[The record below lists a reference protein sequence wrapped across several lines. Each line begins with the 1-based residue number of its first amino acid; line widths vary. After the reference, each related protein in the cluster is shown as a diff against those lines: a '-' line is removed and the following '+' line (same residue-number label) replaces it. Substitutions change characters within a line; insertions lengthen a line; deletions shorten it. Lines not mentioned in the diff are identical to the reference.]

1 MFEFP
6 KANDFAFVVNK
17 SKDIAVSTVD
27 FGNTLFN
34 ESLKY
39 FNEITGKTFYTY
51 TVKAAEAHT
60 QVTDYAKEF
69 IKTGTVKEI
78 FAGSAK
84 N

>member
-1 MFEFP
+1 MFDFP
-6 KANDFAFVVNK
+6 KTNDITFAINK
-17 SKDIAVSTVD
+17 TKDVAISTVD

-34 ESLKY
+34 ESLKF

-69 IKTGTVKEI
+69 IKTGTIKEI
-78 FAGSAK
+78 FANSGK

>member
-1 MFEFP
+1 MFDFP
-6 KANDFAFVVNK
+6 KTNDFAFAVNK
-17 SKDIAVSTVD
+17 TKDVAVSTVD

-34 ESLKY
+34 ESLKF

-69 IKTGTVKEI
+69 IKTGTIKEI
-78 FAGSAK
+78 FANSGK

>member
-1 MFEFP
+1 MFDFP
-6 KANDFAFVVNK
+6 KTNDITFAINK
-17 SKDIAVSTVD
+17 SKDVAVSTVD

-34 ESLKY
+34 ESLKF

-69 IKTGTVKEI
+69 IKTGTIKEI
-78 FAGSAK
+78 FANSGK